1 MTKGKLPYGLT
12 RRLDGRRNPH
22 PTGGVMWD
30 WLRRSRMGMA
40 EGRFIAINI
49 KTCLQQRRERGDVGG
64 DPVR

>member
-1 MTKGKLPYGLT
+1 
-12 RRLDGRRNPH
+12 
-22 PTGGVMWD
+22 MWD